1 MNHEQH
7 TAADPCSDVEN
18 ARRFWTLAKDDML
31 FVTGIGWFAWSG
43 VCWVLDQHEP
53 LRIGQRIGS
62 LVATEAQIKLTLY
75 QSEDDKATRETI
87 LREIEKLNRH
97 IKHSESKTAIEAAI
111 KLAESI
117 KPVQAAML
125 DTNPWLMN
133 CANGTLD
140 LKTGQLREPERS
152 DYLTKSTPIEYNPD
166 AKCIKWE
173 KTLIEIFNGKA
184 HIIRFLQRVFGY
196 CLTGCIDE
204 QVFFTF
210 YGEGA
215 NGKDVILGRIR
226 KLMGEYAGE
235 VAPGLLIQSRND
247 QHPTGIYDLRG
258 KRLGI
263 SSETGEGKPLDE
275 TLTKQLTGSERLK
288 ARGMRQDFI
297 EFSNEVKIILMTNHL
312 PEIKGDDYAMWRRI
326 RLIPFNRI
334 FKEDERD
341 ERLGRR
347 LDETELPGILAWVI
361 QGCMEWQRTGLAAP
375 DEILQATAGYRSD
388 QDVLREFLNWNVNLD
403 VPNRQPQK
411 LSGTDGKH
419 GAWKMTKN
427 PTTRNGLL
435 HELNVK
441 AALNATVCREQS
453 TRESGLN
460 QTKGMND
467 MTDMMDS
474 GHFPVNSHRKRFHGT
489 YR

>member
-18 ARRFWTLAKDDML
+18 ARRFWKLAGDNML
-31 FVTGIGWFAWSG
+31 FVTGIGWFTWSEG
-43 VCWVLDQHEP
+43 CWVQDQHEP

-62 LVATEAQIKLTLY
+62 LVATEAQVKLTLY

-87 LREIEKLNRH
+87 LREIDKLNRH
-97 IKHSESKTAIEAAI
+97 IKHSESKTVIEAAI

-117 KPVQAAML
+117 RPVSAAML

-140 LKTGQLREPERS
+140 LKTGQLREPERA
-152 DYLTKSTPIEYNPD
+152 DYLTKTTPIKYCPD
-166 AKCIKWE
+166 AKCPTWE
-173 KTLIEIFNGKA
+173 KTLMEIFSGKL
-184 HIIRFLQRVFGY
+184 HIIKFLQRIFGY

-210 YGEGA
+210 YGEGT

-235 VAPGLLIQSRND
+235 VAPGLLIQSRNE
-247 QHPTGIYDLRG
+247 QHPTAIFDLRG
-258 KRLGI
+258 KRLGV

-341 ERLGRR
+341 ERLGRW
-347 LDETELPGILAWVI
+347 LDETELPGVLAWAI
-361 QGCMEWQRTGLAAP
+361 QGCMEWQRTGLAPP
-375 DEILQATAGYRSD
+375 DEVLQATAGYKSD
-388 QDVLREFLNWNVNLD
+388 QDVLREFFECECEFARTNQATSKAIWSRWKAWCIENDQNPNSQKWLAPKIQRKGCVKQRSSNGMIWKGVGLKPDQRNV
-403 VPNRQPQK
+403 PYEP
-411 LSGTDGKH
+411 
-419 GAWKMTKN
+419 
-427 PTTRNGLL
+427 
-435 HELNVK
+435 
-441 AALNATVCREQS
+441 
-453 TRESGLN
+453 
-460 QTKGMND
+460 
-467 MTDMMDS
+467 
-474 GHFPVNSHRKRFHGT
+474 
-489 YR
+489 